1 MINNISIWISLFA
14 LFLITGCSAVHP
26 GHMTTYK
33 SNVSYEIFYEGS
45 MIHSYVPSYYP
56 MRVTDDKVIIS
67 FVVDLGYDSIGFP
80 FIYTDSRITESI
92 RPFREFLVWSK
103 KPFIKRQETKKKMM
117 AGTTW
122 DVVYYREENDLKTQ
136 EPLFLLV
143 RHFGY
148 FYPDLIYAFTVTDIE
163 HLLDDVYYVKYCK
176 EHGLPL

>member
-1 MINNISIWISLFA
+1 MLKNSFIWISLV
-14 LFLITGCSAVHP
+14 LTLLLSGCSAVHP

-33 SNVSYEIFYEGS
+33 SDVSYSVFYEGS
-45 MIHSYVPSYYP
+45 MVRRYAPSYYP
-56 MRVTDDKVIIS
+56 MRVTDDKSIVS
-67 FVVDLGYDSIGFP
+67 FVVDLGYDYIGFP
-80 FIYTDSRITESI
+80 FIYTDSRITENT
-92 RPFREFLVWSK
+92 RPFQEFLAWSK

-148 FYPDLIYAFTVTDIE
+148 FYPDLIYAFTVSDIE
-163 HLLDDVYYVKYCK
+163 NLLKDVYYVKYCR
-176 EHGLPL
+176 EHNLEV